1 MYNLSSKY
9 ECNLLVEMFVKSKYI
24 YTFGEQKDIFYII
37 LKMKEHNILT
47 VLLDKLNI
55 KHTGTYAKNIFNEN
69 PNNDNLLGISQM
81 LSFYHI
87 SNIAVKLDEF
97 KDIFSINIPF
107 VTERKG
113 EFVLIESTSDKIC
126 YYTDSG
132 AKKEES
138 IGDFFSGWSGIV
150 LLIQVNSQS
159 IEDNYAKHKRTE
171 QRTVAIKY
179 FLCIGLSLLLLL
191 SSLSTN
197 EYLASHIL
205 ALFFINMGG
214 LVICRL
220 LLLNELNIY
229 NKYGEKLCSLIKTS
243 NCERILNTNA
253 SKAFLN
259 ISWSEIGFCYFFSNL
274 IVISLCPSLIPSI
287 GFINLFALPYTFWS
301 VWFQGFKVKQWCVM
315 CLLVQL
321 LLWVNFLSS
330 ICFFSDQVFEINL
343 LHLAFLFIIYIFS
356 LLGILYIMSY
366 LKSYHN
372 LLFIKHQFHSIK
384 AEESVFK
391 SLMLEQQFYSISD
404 YNSSILFGN
413 SASQLQITI
422 ITNPKCEPCARLHKQ
437 ITELLNSGS
446 SLQFQYVFTPF
457 SPELAVV
464 SRYLIAVFQ
473 QKSIIESQRIFSEWF
488 EKGMH
493 TNNFF
498 EGYGIDAET
507 KEVHSEFE
515 RHNLWVN
522 ENCISE
528 TPIVLV
534 NGYRLSKYYE
544 LKDLRYFFTDI
555 EL

>member
-1 MYNLSSKY
+1 
-9 ECNLLVEMFVKSKYI
+9 
-24 YTFGEQKDIFYII
+24 
-37 LKMKEHNILT
+37 MKEHNILT

-113 EFVLIESTSDKIC
+113 EFVLIENTSDKIC

-179 FLCIGLSLLLLL
+179 FLCIGLSLFLLL

-197 EYLASHIL
+197 EYLVSHIL
-205 ALFFINMGG
+205 VLFFINMGG
-214 LVICRL
+214 IVICRL

-321 LLWVNFLSS
+321 LLWVNFLSC
-330 ICFFSDQVFEINL
+330 ICFFSDQVFDINL
-343 LHLAFLFIIYIFS
+343 LHLAFLFIIYIFFS
-356 LLGILYIMSY
+356 TW
-366 LKSYHN
+366 N
-372 LLFIKHQFHSIK
+372 F
-384 AEESVFK
+384 V
-391 SLMLEQQFYSISD
+391 
-404 YNSSILFGN
+404 YNVLSEKL
-413 SASQLQITI
+413 SQL
-422 ITNPKCEPCARLHKQ
+422 
-437 ITELLNSGS
+437 
-446 SLQFQYVFTPF
+446 
-457 SPELAVV
+457 VV
-464 SRYLIAVFQ
+464 Y
-473 QKSIIESQRIFSEWF
+473 
-488 EKGMH
+488 
-493 TNNFF
+493 
-498 EGYGIDAET
+498 
-507 KEVHSEFE
+507 
-515 RHNLWVN
+515 
-522 ENCISE
+522 
-528 TPIVLV
+528 
-534 NGYRLSKYYE
+534 
-544 LKDLRYFFTDI
+544 
-555 EL
+555 